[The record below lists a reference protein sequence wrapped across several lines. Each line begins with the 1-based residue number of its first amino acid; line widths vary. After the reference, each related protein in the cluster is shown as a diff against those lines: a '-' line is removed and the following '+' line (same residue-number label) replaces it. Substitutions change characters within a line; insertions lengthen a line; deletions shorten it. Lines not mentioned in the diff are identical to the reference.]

1 VREVP
6 APTRT
11 AKGATSSGSDGVN
24 RTGFIGGHILREDVS
39 DAKNEQVFPG
49 AA

>member
-1 VREVP
+1 L
-6 APTRT
+6 
-11 AKGATSSGSDGVN
+11 N